1 MIRILIIISL
11 FILGNCG
18 GGSDGPTEPQIQL
31 PTVQNIQFSIEEDS
45 SKTFAFMGTDP
56 LNRALTYLISS
67 PPQNGTLTINA
78 GAGTYTPN
86 ANFYGA
92 DVFAYVA
99 TNVDGTSNIGTIVA
113 TITPVDDEPNSM
125 DINATTNED
134 ISVDITLEAEEYDGD
149 NIIFQLRNPA
159 SNGSVTINGNIAT
172 YLPNENWNG
181 TDVFNF
187 EAIDYN
193 NRKVLNIATAQ
204 ITVLPVNDPPEILSD
219 LSISIPRFVESE
231 INLTDLVTDVDS
243 DNFSFTIVSNP
254 SNGTISSNGYE
265 VFYMPNVDS
274 GTDSFTFTAN
284 DGEYDSNVGTINIDI
299 GKFLKSWINGS
310 PFSGQDIPSQIFGD
324 GNYGFHIFGRTF
336 ENSATSALFL
346 HVGPDGSEISH
357 REISSGDYRN
367 IHGVNQEYLAVGLY
381 RDSSQDKYNY
391 YAQLFE
397 EGELG
402 YSWTKEWGDN
412 SKHQIL
418 YTPLSRDDDSFYVLG
433 VDYNGTGS
441 DDDVPVFF
449 ELNWQDGSIVNSFN
463 FEYEGYNF
471 YRAFR
476 GVGDYDF
483 ILSNWTDARSY
494 GVTIQNNAISSI
506 ELFDTGL
513 VVDDII
519 QHDNG
524 YYALINTNG
533 VIEVVNI
540 NLQGEITYRFSP
552 DISELEVCTNGYD
565 GCQLSIY
572 LIGSRD
578 DNEEGGLFVFGGP
591 VNFTDSNGNNTYYY
605 QAYSAAFDQS
615 GLRNIKK
622 LNDFDSSGVSFVPT
636 DVHMAYVQTGV
647 PGFAITGWI
656 DFINYE
662 DGSQSPNSHIG
673 IATVTANGDR
683 INQF

>member
-1 MIRILIIISL
+1 MIRVLIIISL

-18 GGSDGPTEPQIQL
+18 GPTEPKIQL

-56 LNRALTYLISS
+56 SNRALTYLISS
-67 PPQNGTLTINA
+67 PPQNGTLTING

-125 DINATTNED
+125 DINTTTNED

-172 YLPNENWNG
+172 YIPNENWNG

-193 NRKVLNIATAQ
+193 DRKVLNTATAQ

-219 LSISIPRFVESE
+219 KSISVARFVESE
-231 INLTDLVTDVDS
+231 INLTDLVTDIDS
-243 DNFSFTIVSNP
+243 DNFTFTIVSNP

-265 VFYMPNVDS
+265 VFYEPNIYS

-284 DGEYDSNVGTINIDI
+284 DGEYDSNVGTVNIDI

-310 PFSGQDIPSQIFGD
+310 PYAGQDIPTKIFGD

-336 ENSATSALFL
+336 ENSGGSALFL

-357 REISSGDYRN
+357 REIESGDYRN
-367 IHGVNQEYLAVGLY
+367 IQGVNEDYLAVGQY

-391 YAQLFE
+391 YALLFE
-397 EGELG
+397 EGPNAE
-402 YSWTKEWGDN
+402 SWIQEWGDN
-412 SKHQIL
+412 SKHQVL
-418 YTPLSRDDDSFYVLG
+418 YTPYRVSGGNYHVLG

-449 ELNWQDGSIVNSFN
+449 ELDYQDGSIVNSFN

-471 YRAFR
+471 YRAFK

-483 ILSNWTDARSY
+483 ILSNFTDSFSY
-494 GVTIQNNAISSI
+494 GVTIENNAISSI
-506 ELFDTGL
+506 ELFDTS
-513 VVDDII
+513 VVGDII
-519 QHDNG
+519 LHSNG
-524 YYALINTNG
+524 YFALTSTISG
-533 VIEVVNI
+533 IEIVNI
-540 NLQGEITYRFSP
+540 NFQGEITYRTSP
-552 DISELEVCTNGYD
+552 DISELEICTNGWN
-565 GCQLSIY
+565 GECTLATLHVGTSSEGY
-572 LIGSRD
+572 LA
-578 DNEEGGLFVFGGP
+578 VFSGR
-591 VNFTDSNGNNTYYY
+591 VNFTDSNGNANYYY
-605 QAYSAAFDQS
+605 QAYTAGFNSSGFFDV
-615 GLRNIKK
+615 RK
-622 LNDFDSSGVSFVPT
+622 LNDFDSSGISFAPT
-636 DVHMAYVQTGV
+636 DVQWAYVETGV
-647 PGFAITGWI
+647 EGYAITGFV
-656 DFINYE
+656 DYINYE
-662 DGSQSPNSHIG
+662 DGSQSPNAHIG
-673 IATVTANGDR
+673 IATVYSNGER
-683 INQF
+683 TNQF